1 MAPAVEA
8 VPDAVSQGVAKSGAS
23 TWLNATPATTGAGVT
38 VAVVDTGFGNLSAEV
53 AAGALPAGTTVSP
66 LNNGCS
72 NVNNTEHGTAV
83 AEIVHQMAPS
93 AKLQLYCIA
102 DTTGF
107 RQAEQDIVSRGIPI
121 VNSSLSFPGD
131 SRGDGTGDATSAAAT
146 VQAARKAGVLWIAS
160 AGNNAQD
167 HWSGTFGDSDR
178 DGYTDLNGTG
188 IDQRA
193 GRRGGPTWA
202 ERNSHI

>member
-1 MAPAVEA
+1 M
-8 VPDAVSQGVAKSGAS
+8 
-23 TWLNATPATTGAGVT
+23 T
-38 VAVVDTGFGNLSAEV
+38 VAIVDVGFGNLSAEV

-93 AKLQLYCIA
+93 AKLQLYCIG

-131 SRGDGTGDATSAAAT
+131 SRGDGYG
-146 VQAARKAGVLWIAS
+146 
-160 AGNNAQD
+160 
-167 HWSGTFGDSDR
+167 
-178 DGYTDLNGTG
+178 
-188 IDQRA
+188 
-193 GRRGGPTWA
+193 
-202 ERNSHI
+202 